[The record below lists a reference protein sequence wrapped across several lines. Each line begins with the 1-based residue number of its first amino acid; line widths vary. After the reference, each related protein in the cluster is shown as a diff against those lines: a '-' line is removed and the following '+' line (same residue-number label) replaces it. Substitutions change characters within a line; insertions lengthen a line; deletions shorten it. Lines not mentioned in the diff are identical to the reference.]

1 MSKFKDVKKAFL
13 DYYTSAPRNHK
24 AIEGVG
30 LVAQNDPSLLFVNS
44 GMFPL
49 VPYLSGEPHPMGKR
63 ITNVQR
69 SIRTDIED
77 FEEIGDKRHTTV
89 FNMLGNWSLGDY
101 FKKEQINF
109 VLDLLL
115 SVYKLDPLRIFVSV
129 FEGNEAAPRDEDSII
144 YWKEAFKRYGI
155 DAEVGNAKED
165 IKLNFDELGN
175 LKRPTINETG
185 LFKQVKIFTYPEK
198 KNWWKRGYAP
208 GELGGP
214 DSEMFFDLGKNA
226 EDYPEEGIH
235 INSDNGRFLEIGN
248 SVFMQY
254 KLDSN
259 LKWKE
264 LPQKNV
270 DFGGGLERIM
280 LCQLNMQ
287 DNSIIDIFEIE
298 PFTPIIQTLEDL
310 SGLKYKEL
318 RSSIEKKEMLRAM
331 RVVADHLRA
340 SVLLM
345 GDGVLPSNK
354 EHGYV
359 LRRFLRR
366 AIRFAKTIN
375 IDRNFTGEIAL
386 GIIEAYKEDE
396 PQLIEKREIILSE
409 IDKEENK
416 FRRTLDNGLRELER
430 ITNLKIKEDKKV
442 SAEDIFR
449 LYESFG
455 LPVEMSIEELKLGK
469 YELKAED
476 EISINQAL
484 AVIRKSHQDLSRSG
498 AEKKFKGGLAD
509 TSEITTALNT
519 THHLLLKALQ
529 EIVSPEIHQ
538 KGSNITAERLRID
551 FNYNEKLTNEQLKNI
566 EEKVN
571 EWIGKNLI
579 IQRIEMKKSEAE
591 KTGAEMEFG
600 AKYGDIV
607 SVYEIKDNDKR
618 IFSREF
624 CGGPHVSNTLEIS
637 KFGKFK
643 ILKEESSSSG
653 IRRIKATLIK

>member
-1 MSKFKDVKKAFL
+1 MSKFNDVKKSFL
-13 DYYTSAPRNHK
+13 DYYQSSNRDHK

-89 FNMLGNWSLGDY
+89 FNMMGNWSLGDY
-101 FKKEQINF
+101 FKKEQINW
-109 VLDLLL
+109 VLDLY
-115 SVYKLDPLRIFVSV
+115 VTVFKLDPLRLFVSV
-129 FEGNEAAPRDEDSII
+129 FEGNDAAPRDEESIA

-155 DAEVGNAKED
+155 EAEVGNAKED
-165 IKLNFDELGN
+165 IKLNFDSEGN

-214 DSEMFFDLGKNA
+214 DSEMFFDLGKDS
-226 EDYPEEGIH
+226 EDYPEDGVH
-235 INSDNGRFLEIGN
+235 INSDNGRFLEVGN

-254 KLDSN
+254 KLDEN

-264 LPQKNV
+264 LSQKNV
-270 DFGGGLERIM
+270 DFGGGLERVM

-287 DNSIIDIFEIE
+287 DKNIVDMFEIE
-298 PFTPIIQTLEDL
+298 LFTPIIQTLEEL
-310 SGLKYKEL
+310 SGLKYKEI
-318 RSSIEKKEMLRAM
+318 RSNPDKKEMLRAM
-331 RVVADHLRA
+331 RIVADHLRA
-340 SVLLM
+340 SILLM
-345 GDGVLPSNK
+345 GDGVIPSNK

-366 AIRFAKTIN
+366 AIRFAKTLN
-375 IDRNFTGEIAL
+375 IDRNFTQELAL
-386 GIIEAYKEDE
+386 KIIEAYKEDE
-396 PQLIEKREIILSE
+396 PQLIEKRDVILSE
-409 IDKEENK
+409 LDKEENK
-416 FRRTLDNGLRELER
+416 FRKTLDNGLKELER
-430 ITNLKIKEDKKV
+430 ITNLKLKEDKKV
-442 SAEDIFR
+442 TAEDIFR

-469 YELKAED
+469 YELKPED
-476 EISINQAL
+476 EKNITDGLGAIK
-484 AVIRKSHQDLSRSG
+484 KSHQDLSRSG

-509 TSEITTALNT
+509 TSEITTALHT

-529 EIVSPEIHQ
+529 EIVSAEIHQ

-551 FNYNEKLTNEQLKNI
+551 FNYGEKLTPEQLTKI
-566 EEKVN
+566 EERVN
-571 EWIGKNLI
+571 EWIEKGLI
-579 IQRIEMKKSEAE
+579 VDRREMAKSEAE
-591 KTGAEMEFG
+591 KIGAEMEFG
-600 AKYGDIV
+600 GKYGETV
-607 SVYEIKDNDKR
+607 SVYEIKDIEGR
-618 IFSREF
+618 IYSREF
-624 CGGPHVSNTLEIS
+624 CGGPHVKNTSDIS

-653 IRRIKATLIK
+653 IRRIKATLVK